1 MKVRPHRERIR
12 NAYHEHSCYKPIE
25 SMRLMGRR
33 DYLHSDL
40 VGNHLCSLEE
50 GGTVCQSIEDVDRI
64 SWEAEMMKAEEHF
77 DAMDDDECE
86 DCEEEAEGEAWSI

>member
-1 MKVRPHRERIR
+1 MFGGNGTTK
-12 NAYHEHSCYKPIE
+12 
-25 SMRLMGRR
+25 RLSEPRSATAGMEDGM
-33 DYLHSDL
+33 
-40 VGNHLCSLEE
+40 
-50 GGTVCQSIEDVDRI
+50 CQSIEEVDRI

>member
-1 MKVRPHRERIR
+1 MF
-12 NAYHEHSCYKPIE
+12 
-25 SMRLMGRR
+25 G
-33 DYLHSDL
+33 
-40 VGNHLCSLEE
+40 GN
-50 GGTVCQSIEDVDRI
+50 GTTKMLSEPRSATAGMEDGMCQSIEEVDRI